1 MTALTLLL
9 EPRRSPD
16 VLAAKLWLP
25 GGSSLDPLGQR
36 GAHQLL
42 ASVMSRGCG
51 PLDHLALAD
60 LVEGRGAG
68 LRCEAHEDGLLIS
81 LRCASGD
88 AADLMPLLAWMV
100 MDPHLKP
107 DQVMLERNLS
117 VQALQRQREDPF
129 QVAFDGWRQLVYG
142 DHGYGHDPLGLA
154 DDLVRLDATQLRPL
168 SQLTRRMPATLAIA
182 GVWPAGLEQ
191 GIASWPGFRDWS
203 HHHEPASDEQPSD
216 EQPSDEQPV
225 AHHGVTAC
233 SQPTETEQVVLMLGQ
248 ATLPHGHPDDLAL
261 RLLRCHL
268 GMGMSSLLFRR
279 LREEHGV
286 AYDVGLHHPDRH
298 GNSPFVMH
306 ASTGADRAALTLELL
321 AESWW
326 ELASSPL
333 SQEDLNLAR
342 AKFRGQMAH
351 ARQTSAQLAER
362 RVVLRGLGLPDDHD
376 QQCLERLGEL
386 DGAELQRVAA
396 TRLNQPRLSLCGPA
410 STLADLERQWRS
422 HQGESA

>member
-1 MTALTLLL
+1 MTAPTLLL
-9 EPRRSPD
+9 EPWRTPD
-16 VLAAKLWLP
+16 VMAAKLWLP

-100 MDPHLKP
+100 IDPHLKP

-154 DDLVRLDATQLRPL
+154 DELVRLDATQLRPL
-168 SQLTRRMPATLAIA
+168 SQLAGRAPATLAIA
-182 GVWPAGLEQ
+182 GVWPDELEQ

-203 HHHEPASDEQPSD
+203 HHDEQPSG
-216 EQPSDEQPV
+216 EQPSAASKPV
-225 AHHGVTAC
+225 ARHGVTVC

-248 ATLPHGHPDDLAL
+248 ATVPHGHPDDLAL
-261 RLLRCHL
+261 RILKCHL

-286 AYDVGLHHPDRH
+286 AYDVGLHHPDRR

-326 ELASSPL
+326 ELASSAL
-333 SQEDLNLAR
+333 SEEDLNLAR
-342 AKFRGQMAH
+342 AKFKGQMAH

-376 QQCLERLGEL
+376 QQCLERLEGL
-386 DGAELQRVAA
+386 DMADLQRVAA
-396 TRLNQPRLSLCGPA
+396 TQLSQPRLSLCGPA
-410 STLADLERQWRS
+410 STLADLERQWRN